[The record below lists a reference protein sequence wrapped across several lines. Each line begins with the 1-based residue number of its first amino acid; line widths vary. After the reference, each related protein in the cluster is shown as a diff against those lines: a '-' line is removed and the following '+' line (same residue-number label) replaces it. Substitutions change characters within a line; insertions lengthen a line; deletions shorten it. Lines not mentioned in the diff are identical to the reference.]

1 MFRMRRGGLSLG
13 TTCPGPGSGLRG
25 DSKALLLCWAQC
37 PGNQSPLCTSSTIIN
52 QSSRGAASVQF
63 SLSSPNTIHKLAFMQ
78 GWSCTGMKPHLTA
91 QAPRATWFWV
101 ELIAKRTQ
109 VFETP
114 KNQELE
120 RITALGP
127 HRRASKHF
135 CVKSQHLTKPFL
147 AHISLLTPL
156 FLPWNFHFPIRNLMT
171 ERSQGEELGCA
182 IPNMQVSIYCF
193 TE

>member
-1 MFRMRRGGLSLG
+1 MSHHYSNMFRMRRGGLSLG

-78 GWSCTGMKPHLTA
+78 GWSCSGMQPHLTA

-101 ELIAKRTQ
+101 ELIANRTQ
-109 VFETP
+109 GFETP
-114 KNQELE
+114 KNQSWNEL
-120 RITALGP
+120 
-127 HRRASKHF
+127 
-135 CVKSQHLTKPFL
+135 QHL
-147 AHISLLTPL
+147 AHT
-156 FLPWNFHFPIRNLMT
+156 
-171 ERSQGEELGCA
+171 EELQNIFVLKA
-182 IPNMQVSIYCF
+182 N
-193 TE
+193 T